1 MANGNSTVCRIGRTG
16 TARGPIGA
24 RSNAAV
30 SVSVS
35 PPTFASGGGG
45 LATASPA
52 VTGVEAR
59 RGFAGREVARR
70 VPARGFGAR
79 AAERGLRGLD
89 LTDQQREQARAIMRA
104 NFESHKAQIEEL
116 KQLRQKGREGL
127 SDADKARAKELHNQL
142 RESRLSARNQLSSLL
157 TAEQKTKLEERMKNR
172 RERRERSGRRGMNR
186 PI

>member
-1 MANGNSTVCRIGRTG
+1 MFEKLRLS
-16 TARGPIGA
+16 
-24 RSNAAV
+24 SAALIAV
-30 SVSVS
+30 LSVSGAVVVAQDQQ
-35 PPTFASGGGG
+35 PPT
-45 LATASPA
+45 
-52 VTGVEAR
+52 TGAPQVQKQNRGDRLGR
-59 RGFAGREVARR
+59 RGKRHMRGRRL
-70 VPARGFGAR
+70 GG
-79 AAERGLRGLD
+79 GLRGLD
-89 LTDQQREQARAIMRA
+89 LTDQQKEQARAIMRA

-172 RERRERSGRRGMNR
+172 RERRERTGRRGMNK